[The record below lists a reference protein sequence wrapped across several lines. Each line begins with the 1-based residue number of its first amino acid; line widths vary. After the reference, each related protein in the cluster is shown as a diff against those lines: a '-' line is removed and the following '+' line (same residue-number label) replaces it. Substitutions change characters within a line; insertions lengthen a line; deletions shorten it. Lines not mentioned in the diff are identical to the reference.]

1 MYIYISIRECFERRV
16 GGGGGKGEER
26 KEGRKNE
33 ERNREV
39 ANSSA
44 ICVPAGN
51 SGKEEISACRIPWI
65 RVYIYVALHFIF
77 RDMNNDPHR
86 SGEKWRYRGGIFG
99 NGGGKM
105 MERRCF
111 WKFSPGIGRGRQFSG
126 RDV

>member
-16 GGGGGKGEER
+16 GGGAGKGEER

-65 RVYIYVALHFIF
+65 RVYIYMWPSILFFEIRITIHI
-77 RDMNNDPHR
+77 DPGK
-86 SGEKWRYRGGIFG
+86 SGGIAVEFLG
-99 NGGGKM
+99 TGEGK
-105 MERRCF
+105 
-111 WKFSPGIGRGRQFSG
+111 
-126 RDV
+126 